1 MDERTAYQKMLSEF
15 MKWQKSN
22 DSDYANLWELVETGK
37 ATYEDAQKYSKVVA
51 GKWSE
56 LLKKY
61 LGVDADTQGLTIDD
75 MANDIEMALRQCY
88 RNSGYY
94 ATKVQEIINDS
105 VNINIKAVEGEI
117 DKSRI
122 DNLIEKL
129 KAGDDVT
136 DDILITTGNAWLIEV
151 GVVGNIAMSAVTDTL
166 EANARLHTD
175 AGLTSY
181 IERKQGAGGC
191 CDWCASVAGRFVY
204 GEQPHD
210 FFKIHKHCNCVIT
223 YMPSRQRWQRITYS
237 TDVKGNRHKN
247 TQDL

>member
-1 MDERTAYQKMLSEF
+1 MDERTSYQKMLSEF

-22 DSDYANLWELVETGK
+22 NVDYTKLWELVKTGK
-37 ATYEDAQKYSKVVA
+37 ATYEDAQKYSKLIA

-61 LGVDADTQGLTIDD
+61 LGVDADTQGLALDD
-75 MANDIEMALRQCY
+75 MARDIEMALKQCY
-88 RNSGYY
+88 RNSSYY

-117 DKSRI
+117 QKERI
-122 DNLIEKL
+122 TNLIEKI
-129 KAGDDVT
+129 KAGKDVT
-136 DDILITTGNAWLIEV
+136 EDILITADTEWLINAP
-151 GVVGNIAMSAVTDTL
+151 VVENISMSAVTDTIQ
-166 EANARLHTD
+166 ANARLHTD
-175 AGLTSY
+175 AGLYSY
-181 IERKQGAGGC
+181 IERKQGPGGC
-191 CDWCASVAGRFVY
+191 CKWCNSVAGRFIY
-204 GEQPHD
+204 GEQPDD

-237 TDVKGNRHKN
+237 TDVKGNRRKN

>member
-1 MDERTAYQKMLSEF
+1 MDEKTAYQKMLSDF

-22 DSDYANLWELVETGK
+22 NAEYTTLWKRINSGK

-61 LGVDADTQGLTIDD
+61 LGVDADIQGLTVDD
-75 MANDIEMALRQCY
+75 MAKDIENALRQCY
-88 RNSGYY
+88 RNSSYY

-105 VNINIKAVEGEI
+105 VNINVKAVEGEI

-122 DNLIEKL
+122 DNLIKKL
-129 KAGDDVT
+129 KAGEDVT
-136 DDILITTGNAWLIEV
+136 DDILVTAENMWLIEE
-151 GVVGNIAMSAVTDTL
+151 GVVENISMSAVTDTL
-166 EANARLHTD
+166 EENARLHTD

-181 IERKQGAGGC
+181 IERKQGIGGC

-204 GEQPHD
+204 GEQPDD

-223 YMPSRQRWQRITYS
+223 YMPSRKRWQNITYF
-237 TDVKGNRHKN
+237 TDAKGKRHKN